1 MTMQPEGVPEE
12 PPDADAIDAQFQ
24 RLQAEARHLEEQVD
38 RLGQMLRQAAMS
50 GDHAAKA
57 WLSEFRQIA
66 IQIKQEQGEMH
77 SLLQAMH
84 ALTAYALHQAETAYA
99 QLGWEQE
106 SDDGSGEAGGT
117 PAAQTSE
124 GFSVGTLPGQ
134 AAAPQGQ
141 GQGQGLPGQQPQ
153 AQAYRG
159 SSADWMTGPVPG
171 PDYGPPGAQQQ
182 ESRGH
187 SMFRKLASGAGAA
200 AGTLGILHTP
210 RYGGSGSR
218 GGAYGRP
225 SPLQR
230 RGGFFGGQQAARD
243 DAAYDDAASAGRYS
257 GQQGGQLERFLRGDL
272 GRSVRGR
279 SGWGMRDDT
288 IHRMW

>member
-24 RLQAEARHLEEQVD
+24 QLQAEARHLEEQVD

-66 IQIKQEQGEMH
+66 IQIKQEQAQMH

-84 ALTAYALHQAETAYA
+84 ALTAYALHQAEAAYA
-99 QLGWEQE
+99 SMGWEQE
-106 SDDGSGEAGGT
+106 SDDGSGEPGGT
-117 PAAQTSE
+117 PGAQTSE
-124 GFSVGTLPGQ
+124 GFSVGTVPGQ
-134 AAAPQGQ
+134 PAGQQTQGM
-141 GQGQGLPGQQPQ
+141 PGQQPP

-182 ESRGH
+182 ESKGH
-187 SMFRKLASGAGAA
+187 SMLRKLASGAGMA

-210 RYGGSGSR
+210 RYGGSTSR

-225 SPLQR
+225 SPFQR
-230 RGGFFGGQQAARD
+230 RGGFFGGQSAARD
-243 DAAYDDAASAGRYS
+243 DAYAEDDASAAARYG
-257 GQQGGQLERFLRGDL
+257 GQQGGQLQRFLSGNL

-279 SGWGMRDDT
+279 GSWGMRDDT